1 MKQLTILLLMIVA
14 LCGCSKDEDKQSTEQ
29 SIVGTWWH
37 YESYTPDS
45 DDTYDYRGENRLLV
59 FEANGDYER
68 YEDDSL
74 NSWGTYKLSGNKII
88 LYNADGKVNDM
99 LDLQIN
105 KLDKD
110 YLEIDWTYLSG
121 DTRDTWIFRCKRKL

>member
-37 YESYTPDS
+37 YESYLPETDEIF
-45 DDTYDYRGENRLLV
+45 DYRGENLILV
-59 FEANGDYER
+59 FDANGDYER

-74 NSWGTYKLSGNKII
+74 YSWGTYKLSGNKII
-88 LYNADGKVNDM
+88 LYDADEEVINL
-99 LDLQIN
+99 LDLEIN

-110 YLEIDWTYLSG
+110 YLEINWTYLSG
-121 DTRDTWIFRCKRKL
+121 GTRDTHVFRCKRKL